1 MVVTFIKFTA
11 IELVRMENSYLNAQI
26 SFDELKVYELN
37 FDELKVDELKVYE
50 LKFDELTGNRS
61 GNLGLII
68 LLKCAF

>member
-26 SFDELKVYELN
+26 SFDELKVYELKVYELN

-50 LKFDELTGNRS
+50 LKFDELTGNLNFR
-61 GNLGLII
+61 
-68 LLKCAF
+68 